1 MILAGDIGG
10 TKTNLAVF
18 DVRNGELELIEQKSF
33 KSNAYIGLEAIL
45 QEFIDQFHPKCST
58 AAFGIAGPV
67 INGRVE
73 ATNLPWIVNA
83 SPLAALLGLPNVAL
97 INDLEA
103 NAYGIPV
110 LKPDEFVVLN
120 EGNPSRAGN
129 AALIAAGTGLGKAC

>member
-18 DVRNGELELIEQKSF
+18 DDRGGELELVEQRSF
-33 KSNAYIGLEAIL
+33 KSNAYVGLEAIV
-45 QEFIDQFHPKCST
+45 QEFIDQVHPKVST

-67 INGRVE
+67 LNGRVE

-83 SPLAALLGLPNVAL
+83 NSLAPLLGLSTVAL

-103 NAYGIPV
+103 NAYGIPI

-120 EGNPSRAGN
+120 E
-129 AALIAAGTGLGKAC
+129 